1 MAQHLDNG
9 RIAEQLAHRF
19 LLDRGLTTVTTNYR
33 CRFGEL
39 DLIMRDARLLVIV
52 EIRYR
57 RQLTHG
63 GPIESISAAKRRKI
77 AITTQHFIRRY
88 PSYRNVPVRF
98 DVVGLTG
105 TLPAANIHWITGAFT
120 MDELTDT

>member
-1 MAQHLDNG
+1 LAEHLDNG
-9 RIAEQLAHRF
+9 RIAETLARRF

-39 DLIMRDARLLVIV
+39 DLVMRDAKLLVIV

-57 RQLTHG
+57 SRFTHG

-77 AITTQHFIRRY
+77 AMATQHFIRRY
-88 PSYRNVPVRF
+88 PSYRKVPVRF
-98 DVVGLTG
+98 DVVGLAG
-105 TLPAANIHWITGAFT
+105 NLSSADIHWIAGAFT
-120 MDELTDT
+120 MDDL